1 MLRYTYLSASNLFMC
16 VLIFLFV
23 YLYLSISLYVH
34 SSLPIAVCIEKGN
47 PLMRCSYCAGHT
59 VGELYIYFNSSHY
72 RFFPFLF
79 FLCVI
84 HVSFMGA
91 SIVCVTN
98 LDWTVDSVL
107 WFPEKTSDWKTLGTK
122 KPKNILCSQYFTSI
136 KISTQMVC
144 FLCCQIMCTSISRPT
159 LERERRGGGEQT
171 LRPYSSRRIAS
182 ARHVAWMSGLALKWV
197 RLAPN
202 LDKSG
207 IFPIIFQ

>member
-1 MLRYTYLSASNLFMC
+1 MCAYLFVCLPIFVYLPICPFLSAYSCVYWKGKSTHAMLILCRTHRRWTVYLFQFYS
-16 VLIFLFV
+16 LSFFFLPFLFV
-23 YLYLSISLYVH
+23 CH
-34 SSLPIAVCIEKGN
+34 SC
-47 PLMRCSYCAGHT
+47 
-59 VGELYIYFNSSHY
+59 
-72 RFFPFLF
+72 FF
-79 FLCVI
+79 
-84 HVSFMGA
+84 HFMGA

-98 LDWTVDSVL
+98 LDRTVDSVL

-122 KPKNILCSQYFTSI
+122 KTKNILCSQYFTSI

-159 LERERRGGGEQT
+159 LERERRGGEQT

-207 IFPIIFQ
+207 IFQIRFQ